1 MRFKTALVLACAALA
16 AGCAQSLMEEGEYDP
31 DRYKTAVAQAQE
43 AGHTAYWLGPRFE
56 VGGAVFDAIEG
67 YYPQGAAGISVDGV
81 ELVYYNLEDSRGDLS
96 ITTLDQDDW
105 ATVEEHVRNPKQP
118 PRKTKV
124 VTVAG
129 KDAYLISTQLFGRDP
144 NGLKLLIDYGDSFV
158 IAYTGAAVSEAGA
171 NLNPLLDEETFLALL
186 EGLRPY
192 PQ

>member
-1 MRFKTALVLACAALA
+1 M
-16 AGCAQSLMEEGEYDP
+16 
-31 DRYKTAVAQAQE
+31 
-43 AGHTAYWLGPRFE
+43 
-56 VGGAVFDAIEG
+56 
-67 YYPQGAAGISVDGV
+67 
-81 ELVYYNLEDSRGDLS
+81 
-96 ITTLDQDDW
+96 
-105 ATVEEHVRNPKQP
+105 
-118 PRKTKV
+118 
-124 VTVAG
+124 AG